1 MIKKLKNFLR
11 VRDFKNKSILE
22 NEALY
27 NAWDDEHSLKVLS
40 QLPEKAIGPLLISEA
55 AEAAGA
61 TVTWYTRFVFKAKI
75 ENISLVFWDARCNY
89 SSVGAKIATKKNYAI
104 KFMKDAR
111 VPVAESKVAK
121 TCEQAVEAYRALGSP
136 VVVKPLSGT
145 KGRGV
150 SLNLTS
156 ENEVRDA
163 YKKINS
169 TKGVIVESMVVGEE
183 YRFLVIGNEVVAV
196 LAKDPPNV
204 IGDGRSSIKELVD
217 KKNKIR
223 ESNPRLSTCSIKLD
237 GICSSYLLKSGFTV
251 DSVPE
256 FDRKIYLRREGNVAV
271 GADTKDVTDEISDAA
286 KKIAVN
292 AVASLPG
299 LDWAG
304 VDIILTKD
312 DKANNKTVA
321 YVIEVNTNPGLGGH
335 HYPMLGK
342 GRDVAKMIW
351 EKAYSKQALL
361 VSHGYR

>member
-1 MIKKLKNFLR
+1 MIKRLKSLLR
-11 VRDFKNKSILE
+11 VREYTNKSLLE
-22 NEALY
+22 NEVFY
-27 NAWDDEHSLKVLS
+27 NSWDDEHSLKVLS
-40 QLPEKAIGPLLISEA
+40 QLSKKAIGPLLISEA

-61 TVTWYTRFVFKAKI
+61 TVTWYTRFIFKAEI

-104 KFMKDAR
+104 TFMKDAG
-111 VPVAESKVAK
+111 VPVAESVVAK
-121 TCEQAVEAYRALGSP
+121 TCEQAVEAYHALGSS

-163 YKKINS
+163 YRKINS

-183 YRFLVIGNEVVAV
+183 YRFLVIGDEVVAV
-196 LAKDPPNV
+196 LAKDPPNI
-204 IGDGRSSIKELVD
+204 IGDGRSSIRELVD
-217 KKNKIR
+217 RKNKIR
-223 ESNPRLSTCSIKLD
+223 ESNPRLSTCPIKLD
-237 GICSSYLLKSGFTV
+237 SICLSHLLKSNLTV

-256 FDRKIYLRREGNVAV
+256 LGSKIYLRREGNVAV

-292 AVASLPG
+292 AVSSLPG

-312 DKANNKTVA
+312 DKVNNHTAA

-342 GRDVAKMIW
+342 GRNVAKMVW